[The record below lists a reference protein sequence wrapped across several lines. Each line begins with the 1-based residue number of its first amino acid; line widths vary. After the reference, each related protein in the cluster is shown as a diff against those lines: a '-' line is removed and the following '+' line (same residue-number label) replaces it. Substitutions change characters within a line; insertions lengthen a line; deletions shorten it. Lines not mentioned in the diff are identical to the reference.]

1 MRSMLLAALA
11 SIALLVTGASHASL
25 YHFDVT
31 LLGTNENP
39 PNASPGFGL
48 AQVVVDD
55 IGMTMALDVTFAGL
69 LGLTTASHIHCCAV
83 PPTNAGVAT
92 QTPSFSGFP
101 LGVTSGSYSNSFD
114 MSLASSYN
122 PAFITAHGGTANGAW
137 AFLLTGM
144 LAGQSYLNIHTNLFG
159 GGEIRG
165 QLVQVPEPGSL
176 ALLAI
181 ALAGLGALRRRIR

>member
-1 MRSMLLAALA
+1 MLLAALA
-11 SIALLVTGASHASL
+11 SIALLVTGAAHASL